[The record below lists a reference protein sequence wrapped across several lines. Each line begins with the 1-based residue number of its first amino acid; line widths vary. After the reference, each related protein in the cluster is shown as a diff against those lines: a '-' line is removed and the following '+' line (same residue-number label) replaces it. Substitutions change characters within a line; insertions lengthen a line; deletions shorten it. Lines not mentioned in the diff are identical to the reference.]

1 MTKSANFVACVGVL
15 CLSVASAALAE
26 PITVTAGSLVF
37 PTGEQG
43 QGGVLSLI
51 GTRGFSLNG
60 FVNSGETLIAP
71 LKEIPIVPDST
82 MSLRALLFGFAFVGV
97 DATFD
102 GHSYPNIGGVQS
114 DVLAVIDIVG
124 TLAVPAVRE
133 PLITLTAPFTLHA
146 SFFQPLPELSVAVR
160 GGGVAT
166 LTMAPNGSR
175 EFWELRSLRYDF
187 VETPV
192 PEPATLLLV
201 AGGLAG
207 LVRRARRRRESSIGG

>member
-1 MTKSANFVACVGVL
+1 MTKCAKFVACVGVL
-15 CLSVASAALAE
+15 CLGVTSAALAE

-37 PTGEQG
+37 PTGEP
-43 QGGVLSLI
+43 GVLSLI

-71 LKEIPIVPDST
+71 LKEIPIVPDSP
-82 MSLRALLFGFAFVGV
+82 MSLRALLFGFAFIGV

-114 DVLAVIDIVG
+114 DAGAVIDIVG

-133 PLITLTAPFTLHA
+133 SLITLTAPFTLHA
-146 SFFQPLPELSVAVR
+146 SFFQPFPEPLVPVR

-166 LTMAPNGSR
+166 LTMEVGTS

-192 PEPATLLLV
+192 HEPATLILV
-201 AGGLAG
+201 GGGLAG

>member
-1 MTKSANFVACVGVL
+1 MTKSAKFVACVGVL
-15 CLSVASAALAE
+15 CLGVASAAPAE

-37 PTGEQG
+37 ATREQFP
-43 QGGVLSLI
+43 GGALSLI

-82 MSLRALLFGFAFVGV
+82 MSLRALFFGFALLA

-102 GHSYPNIGGVQS
+102 GHRYPDVGSLHS
-114 DVLAVIDIVG
+114 DAAALIDIVG
-124 TLAVPAVRE
+124 TLAVPAVQE
-133 PLITLTAPFTLHA
+133 SLITLTAPFTLHA
-146 SFFQPLPELSVAVR
+146 SFFSPFPPLVVPVR

-187 VETPV
+187 AETPV
-192 PEPATLLLV
+192 PEPATLILV
-201 AGGLAG
+201 GGGLAG
-207 LVRRARRRRESSIGG
+207 LVLRARRRREHSIG

>member
-1 MTKSANFVACVGVL
+1 
-15 CLSVASAALAE
+15 
-26 PITVTAGSLVF
+26 VF
-37 PTGEQG
+37 ATREQFP
-43 QGGVLSLI
+43 GGALSLI

-82 MSLRALLFGFAFVGV
+82 MSLRVLLFGFALIGV

-114 DVLAVIDIVG
+114 DAGVVIDIVG

-133 PLITLTAPFTLHA
+133 SLITLTAPFTLHT
-146 SFFQPLPELSVAVR
+146 SFFRVDSPFRVPIR
-160 GGGVAT
+160 GSGVAT

-175 EFWELRSLRYDF
+175 EFWELRSLRYGF

-192 PEPATLLLV
+192 PEPATLILV
-201 AGGLAG
+201 GGGLAG
-207 LVRRARRRRESSIGG
+207 LVLGVRKRRASSIA